1 MTSAFNLDLLLHF
14 CINTLSL
21 LALVRCYYQHARKR
35 ENAASLLL
43 FGIGVFLVTA
53 LLHKAEISMGFAFGL
68 FAIFSMLRY
77 RTESIGIKE
86 MTYLFLVITMALLA
100 AVGGLPHLE
109 LVAIDTL
116 LVALALALETG
127 MILPLYGEREIEYER
142 VENIAVGQEDA
153 LLADLKQR
161 TGLDIRHVEVLSI
174 SYLRDTALLR
184 CQYKP

>member
-1 MTSAFNLDLLLHF
+1 MNSAFETHF
-14 CINTLSL
+14 MLSFAINALAVV
-21 LALVRCYYQHARKR
+21 ALVRCYYRFARKR
-35 ENAASLLL
+35 ENAASFLL
-43 FGIGVFLVTA
+43 FGIGVFLVTG
-53 LLHKAEISMGFAFGL
+53 LLHTAEISMGFAFGL

-100 AVGGLPHLE
+100 AVGGLQPWE
-109 LVAIDTL
+109 LIAIDL
-116 LVALALALETG
+116 ILILLALALETG
-127 MILPLYGEREIEYER
+127 IVLPLYAEREIEYEK
-142 VENIAVGQEDA
+142 VDNTAIGQEAA

-161 TGLDIRHVEVLSI
+161 TGLDIRHVEVLSV